1 MHLTGKN
8 DIIDT
13 IILVKGGLR
22 LKKKTKYTKLDDI
35 MLYISRF
42 GKYICTIFVRIFAL
56 IGNKLLGLLKF
67 LWGKSNTLRKNLV
80 IKLKYLLIVMVS
92 PFLKIFRALR
102 RAGKDISENM
112 RKYGFGSAIINT
124 FKHFGKFMFG
134 KSGVAV
140 TIFNVIAPI
149 FCVLFSLNI
158 ISYALALD
166 YGVRLTVNG
175 KLVGYVENEQV
186 FYDADKILKERINY
200 LGSDENIRISPEF
213 SIELLDSDAHSKLLT
228 KYQVADKILEY
239 SDVKVEYAYGFY
251 LNGTFMGAVSDN
263 TEVSATLDG
272 ILEKYKAL
280 YPHADISFKDNLEY
294 STGGLYL
301 LGSIIDSNWLIS
313 QLTSVKSK
321 AGYYIVEEDDTQ
333 ELLCDKLGLS
343 MAQLELL
350 NPGFKN
356 MTLNSGDK
364 IKTRD
369 EIPFLSVNVT
379 VTENYDTEIPYSTE
393 YYSESTLYSG
403 VSRVTTEGVNGVTN
417 LTAKVTYVNNIET
430 NRKVISSHIV
440 SNPVTER
447 IAQGTK
453 PTPEMYSP
461 EDAGYGKFI
470 WPTDGGHVSE
480 YTHWDGGYAGHLG
493 IDIVAYYGAPIY
505 AGASGTV
512 IKAGEDYWGYGKYI
526 IIDHENG
533 YQTLYAHCSALYVTV
548 GQKVTQGEFIAA
560 LGETGMATGPHV
572 HFEVRQG
579 STKLNPVDYLEHVY
593 KK

>member
-1 MHLTGKN
+1 M
-8 DIIDT
+8 
-13 IILVKGGLR
+13 
-22 LKKKTKYTKLDDI
+22 KKKTNNTKLDDFF
-35 MLYISRF
+35 LYLSFF

-56 IGNKLLGLLKF
+56 IGSKLWEFLKF
-67 LWGKSNTLRKNLV
+67 LWNKTNTMRKSLF
-80 IKLKYLLIVMVS
+80 IKLKYLLIIIVS
-92 PFLKIFRALR
+92 PVLKVFRALK

-112 RKYGFGSAIINT
+112 RKYGFGSAILNA
-124 FKHFGKFMFG
+124 FNHFGKFMFG

-140 TIFNVIAPI
+140 TIFNVVAPI
-149 FCVLFSLNI
+149 FCILFCYNVV
-158 ISYALALD
+158 SYALSLN

-200 LGSDENIRISPEF
+200 LGSDENIKISPEF
-213 SIELLDSDAHSKLLT
+213 SIELLESNNLLT

-263 TEVSATLDG
+263 TEVSITLDA
-272 ILEKYKAL
+272 ILEKYRTL
-280 YPHADISFKDNLEY
+280 YPNAEISFKDNLEY
-294 STGGLYL
+294 TTGGLYL
-301 LGSIIDSNWLIS
+301 SGSIIDSNWLIS

-321 AGYYIVEEDDTQ
+321 AGYYIVEEGDSHS
-333 ELLCDKLGLS
+333 LLCDKLGLS

-356 MTLNSGDK
+356 ATLNAGDK

-379 VTENYDTEIPYSTE
+379 VTENYNKEIPFDTE
-393 YYSESTLYSG
+393 YYSESSLYSG

-430 NRKVISSHIV
+430 NRSVISSRIV
-440 SNPVTER
+440 STPVTER
-447 IAQGTK
+447 IAQGSK
-453 PTPEMYSP
+453 PTPETYSP

-470 WPTDGGHVSE
+470 WPTDGGYVSE

-493 IDIVAYYGAPIY
+493 LDIVAYYGAPIY

-512 IKAGEDYWGYGKYI
+512 THAGEDYWGYGKYV
-526 IIDHENG
+526 IIDHGNG
-533 YQTLYAHCSALYVTV
+533 YQTVYAHCSALYVTV

-560 LGETGMATGPHV
+560 LGSTGMVTGPHV

-579 STKLNPVDYLEHVY
+579 STKLNPVNYLEHVY

>member
-1 MHLTGKN
+1 M
-8 DIIDT
+8 
-13 IILVKGGLR
+13 
-22 LKKKTKYTKLDDI
+22 KKKTRNTRLDDFF
-35 MLYISRF
+35 LYLSHF
-42 GKYICTIFVRIFAL
+42 GKYICIIFIRIFAL

-67 LWGKSNTLRKNLV
+67 LWAKTNTLRKNLF
-80 IKLKYLLIVMVS
+80 IKLKYLLIIIVS
-92 PFLKIFRALR
+92 PILKIFRALR

-112 RKYGFGSAIINT
+112 RKYGFGSAILNA
-124 FKHFGKFMFG
+124 FSHFGKFMFG

-149 FCVLFSLNI
+149 FCVLFFINI
-158 ISYALALD
+158 VSYALGLN

-175 KLVGYVENEQV
+175 KLVGYIENEQV

-200 LGSDENIRISPEF
+200 LGSDENIKISPEF
-213 SIELLDSDAHSKLLT
+213 SIELLDSEDSGKLLT
-228 KYQVADKILEY
+228 KYAVADKILEY

-251 LNGTFMGAVSDN
+251 LNGTFMGAVMDN
-263 TEVSATLDG
+263 TEISNTLDA
-272 ILEKYKAL
+272 ILQKYKAQ
-280 YPHADISFKDNLEY
+280 YPNADISFKDNLEY

-333 ELLCDKLGLS
+333 SLLCDKLGLT

-356 MTLNSGDK
+356 MTLSAGDK

-369 EIPFLSVNVT
+369 ERPFLSVNVT
-379 VTENYDTEIPYSTE
+379 VTENYNTEVPYSTE
-393 YYSESTLYSG
+393 YYSDSNLYSG

-430 NRKVISSHIV
+430 NRSVISSRIV
-440 SNPVTER
+440 STPVTER

-453 PTPEMYSP
+453 PTPETYSP

-470 WPTDGGHVSE
+470 WPTDGGYVSE

-493 IDIVAYYGAPIY
+493 LDICAYYGAPIY

-512 IKAGEDYWGYGKYI
+512 THAGEDYWGYGKYI
-526 IIDHENG
+526 IIDHGNG
-533 YQTLYAHCSALYVTV
+533 YQTVYAHCSALYVKV

-560 LGETGMATGPHV
+560 LGSTGMVTGPHV
-572 HFEVRQG
+572 HFEVRRG
-579 STKLNPVDYLEHVY
+579 DTKLNPVDYLEHVY
-593 KK
+593 TK

>member
-1 MHLTGKN
+1 M
-8 DIIDT
+8 
-13 IILVKGGLR
+13 
-22 LKKKTKYTKLDDI
+22 KKKTKNTKLDDFL
-35 MLYISRF
+35 LYLSLF
-42 GKYICTIFVRIFAL
+42 GKYICTIFVRVFAL
-56 IGNKLLGLLKF
+56 IGNKLLGFLKF
-67 LWGKSNTLRKNLV
+67 LWGKTNTLRKNLF
-80 IKLKYLLIVMVS
+80 IKLKYLLIIIAS
-92 PFLKIFRALR
+92 PILKIFRALR

-112 RKYGFGSAIINT
+112 RKYGFGSAILNA
-124 FKHFGKFMFG
+124 FKHFGRFMFG

-149 FCVLFSLNI
+149 FCVLFFFNI
-158 ISYALALD
+158 VSYALGLD

-200 LGSDENIRISPEF
+200 LGSDENLKITPEF
-213 SIELLDSDAHSKLLT
+213 SIELLESNNLLT

-251 LNGTFMGAVSDN
+251 LNGIFMGAVSDN
-263 TEVSATLDG
+263 TEVSNTLDAV
-272 ILEKYKAL
+272 LQKYQTQ
-280 YPHADISFKDNLEY
+280 YPSAEISFKDNLEY
-294 STGGLYL
+294 TTGGLYL
-301 LGSIIDSNWLIS
+301 SGSIIDSNWLIS

-321 AGYYIVEEDDTQ
+321 AGYYIVEEDDTH
-333 ELLCDKLGLS
+333 ELLCDKLGLTA
-343 MAQLELL
+343 AQLELL

-356 MTLNSGDK
+356 MTLNPGDK

-379 VTENYDTEIPYSTE
+379 VTENYNAEVPFSTE
-393 YYSESTLYSG
+393 YYSESSLYSG

-430 NRKVISSHIV
+430 NRSVIASRIV
-440 SNPVTER
+440 SSPVTER

-453 PTPEMYSP
+453 PTPETYSP

-470 WPTDGGHVSE
+470 WPTDGGYVSE

-512 IKAGEDYWGYGKYI
+512 THAGEDYWGYGKYV

-533 YQTLYAHCSALYVTV
+533 YQTVYAHCSALYVTV

-560 LGETGMATGPHV
+560 LGSTGMVTGPHV